1 MKEIKEKL
9 YGLANNVFEISKT
22 ELWNERIKLFE
33 SSLEIIS
40 EIKNNYYITEE
51 DYLALRK
58 LTQELIKQG
67 IDKPVTDIKSYK
79 RNNIYKLTNQLKEE
93 LAEIPSIEEKETEIN
108 NINDWIKSLKIYKL
122 NGQYLSRNYY
132 QTSYELYKDIRKI
145 VLSKK
150 TQNYKKIYVSRVMTK
165 LEDEQNNL
173 PQNINIRIE
182 DYELSELIRL
192 IKNNPELNYELM
204 PFKYENY
211 LVKERFE
218 RIEWQNNLLS
228 LIKR

>member
-1 MKEIKEKL
+1 MRQITEKL
-9 YGLANNVFEISKT
+9 YELANNIFEISRT

-33 SSLEIIS
+33 GSLEIIQ
-40 EIKNNYYITEE
+40 EIKNNYYIKEE

-58 LTQELIKQG
+58 LTEELIKQG

-79 RNNIYKLTNQLKEE
+79 RNNIHELTNQAKEE
-93 LAEIPSIEEKETEIN
+93 LAEMPSIEEKEPEIK

-122 NGQYLSRNYY
+122 SGQYLSKNYY

-145 VLSKK
+145 VLSKNLH
-150 TQNYKKIYVSRVMTK
+150 NYKKVYASRVISK
-165 LEDEQNNL
+165 LEDKQNDL
-173 PQNINIRIE
+173 PENINIKIE

-218 RIEWQNNLLS
+218 RIEWQNNLLT
-228 LIKR
+228 LIKK